1 MSVFVKTEFEKL
13 SVMYEGDK
21 NRDAT
26 SKIRGFLFQDY
37 VAIMSLLKNQVKYV
51 CLEYLED
58 VDVFFEDGTFELIQV
73 KYYPKTS
80 PNMKEIS
87 TDLYYQYLRLQML
100 HSTLKAVPRLY
111 IHTNS
116 KVEKLKLDKMKTNI
130 ELGNG
135 LSKSVTYPNDV
146 DSATWLK
153 TNVYLTNKKKEQKK
167 KLFETMA
174 SEASLKEFV
183 ANFDVI
189 LQQDI
194 KQYKKKLMEALTKA
208 YPSFDK
214 DRDEEH
220 WQLILLGLAILY
232 LQQRYVLDDSDFAQL
247 RVDKKSFD
255 QYMKNSTKTKTEQSI
270 ANYLVGVICEEYGE
284 IINNNDLSG
293 LQTHMLN
300 LIYQNTI
307 RWINEIGK
315 TVDGQ
320 YRLLNTFSTDDVSKV
335 SDYRKATVDDRLICM
350 AECKS
355 AFQVFLDY
363 LWKIILNICQEKVN
377 DETEIS
383 GHLEWFDPVNYM
395 VLSVTDYVCLN
406 FPEDKCIDRSVIL
419 PPVGGKFNSVKRKI
433 VERMVKITPKPEK
446 WFFENSKLTKGKN
459 YYNYSTANVN
469 ENPTVADLGE
479 DIFYIECM
487 DCIGI
492 DEAEWSIKEACGDC
506 IFSEKCVKEGRSYDF
521 TGRI

>member
-1 MSVFVKTEFEKL
+1 MSVFTGIEVKKL

-21 NRDAT
+21 NRDAA

-37 VAIMSLLKNQVKYV
+37 VAIMSLLRDQVEYV

-58 VDVFFEDGTFELIQV
+58 VDVFFEDGTFEFIQV

-80 PNMKEIS
+80 LNMKEVS

-100 HSTLKAVPRLY
+100 QSKLIAVPRLY

-116 KVEKLKLDKMKTNI
+116 EVKKPTLDKMKANI
-130 ELGNG
+130 GLEDK
-135 LSKSVTYPNDV
+135 LSKSVTYPNAV
-146 DSATWLK
+146 DSAAWLK
-153 TNVYLTNKKKEQKK
+153 TNVYSTNKKEEQKK
-167 KLFETMA
+167 NLFKTMA

-183 ANFDVI
+183 AKFDVI
-189 LQQDI
+189 HQKDDI
-194 KQYKKKLMEALTKA
+194 EQYKKKLMEELTKT
-208 YPSFDK
+208 YSNFDK
-214 DRDEEH
+214 SEDEEH
-220 WQLILLGLAILY
+220 WQLILLGLAISY
-232 LQQRYVLDDSDFAQL
+232 LQRRYVLDDSDFTKL

-255 QYMKNSTKTKTEQSI
+255 QYMKNSTKTKTEQTI
-270 ANYLVGVICEEYGE
+270 VNYLVGVVCEEYGE

-300 LIYQNTI
+300 LIYQNTT
-307 RWINEIGK
+307 RWINEISK

-320 YRLLNTFSTDDVSKV
+320 YRLLNTFSTGDVSEV
-335 SDYRKATVDDRLICM
+335 SGYKKATVDGRLIYM

-355 AFQVFLDY
+355 AFQIFLGY

-383 GHLEWFDPVNYM
+383 GYLNWFDPVNYM
-395 VLSVTDYVCLN
+395 VFSVTDYVCFD
-406 FPEDKCIDRSVIL
+406 FPEDKYVDRSVIL
-419 PPVGGKFNSVKRKI
+419 PKGGGEFNKVKRKI
-433 VERMVKITPKPEK
+433 VERMVKTSPKPGK
-446 WFFENSKLTKGKN
+446 WFFENNKLIKGKN

-469 ENPTVADLGE
+469 ENPTIVDLGE
-479 DIFYIECM
+479 DSFYIECM

-492 DEAEWSIKEACGDC
+492 DDAEWGIKEDCGNC
-506 IFSEKCVKEGRSYDF
+506 IFSEKCVKEEV
-521 TGRI
+521 